1 MSLKSIEDLTL
12 SIKLEMRVHAS
23 LETTFAALLEQ
34 VGPQNETPEGRNL
47 QMVLEP
53 WPGGRLFRDL
63 GNHNGHFW
71 GNVQAIKRPTLP
83 GDPGPLFASSPLFSN
98 LQYRLTADPE
108 GTLIT
113 LRHTAFGFVMEGEDV
128 AAAGPT
134 HKDNITLG
142 WKHTLERVRQQ
153 AETGNPAGQPAE
165 ARSGANG
172 R

>member
-1 MSLKSIEDLTL
+1 MSLTSIEDLTL
-12 SIKLEMRVHAS
+12 SIKLEMRVRAS

-53 WPGGRLFRDL
+53 WPGGRWFRDL
-63 GNHNGHFW
+63 GNQNGHFW
-71 GNVQAIKRPTLP
+71 GNVQAIKRPTLLELS
-83 GDPGPLFASSPLFSN
+83 GPLFASSPLFSN
-98 LQYRLTADPE
+98 LQYRLSEIPE

-113 LRHTAFGFVMEGEDV
+113 FRHTAFGFVMEGEEIV
-128 AAAGPT
+128 AAAPA
-134 HKDNITLG
+134 HKDNITRG
-142 WKHTLERVRQQ
+142 WKHTLERARQQ
-153 AETGNPAGQPAE
+153 AESANPAGQPAG

>member
-12 SIKLEMRVHAS
+12 SIKLETRVRAS
-23 LETTFAALLEQ
+23 LETTFNALLEQ
-34 VGPQNETPEGRNL
+34 LGPQNETPEGRNL

-53 WPGGRLFRDL
+53 WPGGRWFRDL
-63 GNHNGHFW
+63 GSHNGHFW
-71 GNVQAIKRPTLP
+71 GNVQAIKRPTLVEIS
-83 GDPGPLFASSPLFSN
+83 GPLFASSPLFSN
-98 LQYRLTADPE
+98 LQYRLTETPE

-113 LRHTAFGFVMEGEDV
+113 LRHTAFGFVMEGEDITAV
-128 AAAGPT
+128 GPT

-153 AETGNPAGQPAE
+153 AETGNPAGQPAG

-172 R
+172 K

>member
-1 MSLKSIEDLTL
+1 MSLKSVEDLTL
-12 SIKLEMRVHAS
+12 FIKLEMRVHAS

-53 WPGGRLFRDL
+53 WPGGRGFRDL

-71 GNVQAIKRPTLP
+71 GNVQAIKRPTLLEIS
-83 GDPGPLFASSPLFSN
+83 GPLFASSPLLSN
-98 LQYRLTADPE
+98 LQYRLSEIPE

-113 LRHTAFGFVMEGEDV
+113 FRHTAFGFALEGEDIV
-128 AAAGPT
+128 AVGPAR
-134 HKDNITLG
+134 KDITLG

-153 AETGNPAGQPAE
+153 AESGNPAGRTDGV
-165 ARSGANG
+165 RSGANG

>member
-71 GNVQAIKRPTLP
+71 GNVQAIKRPTLLEIS
-83 GDPGPLFASSPLFSN
+83 GPLFASSPLFSN
-98 LQYRLTADPE
+98 LQYRLTESP
-108 GTLIT
+108 
-113 LRHTAFGFVMEGEDV
+113 R
-128 AAAGPT
+128 
-134 HKDNITLG
+134 
-142 WKHTLERVRQQ
+142 
-153 AETGNPAGQPAE
+153 
-165 ARSGANG
+165 AR
-172 R
+172 